1 MKQSALTLVT
11 PIKPGQESNV
21 DIILKGIRQDLD
33 IGSFKLFDEIGTIH
47 YARFVVLKDQL
58 SNSKANL
65 VFSSDY
71 DGLLDEH
78 LLIICNKGQAIID
91 ELYGCCEGY
100 PQPADRSD
108 LSRKSYLFNHAIK
121 EASFYIGAPGR
132 TVEQIRKESSLRNF
146 IWNMLHTNKWDSK
159 SPVEVIHSVKQQ
171 VLANPQYQWVNDR
184 VQLPRVK
191 FLGRP
196 LVQIILILV
205 LFPIT
210 IPLLLFAGICILII
224 HFRYEKTDV
233 PLGKT
238 PSQIDE
244 SKLKEL
250 EEYEDVHYQ
259 NQFTQIIEMKPGK
272 FRLYTLKALM
282 AYARFRVSTEFRLG
296 KLMGIP
302 TIHFARWVIFDNNK
316 QVLFF
321 SNFDGSWQQYLGD
334 FIDKSGWGLTA
345 IFSNTKDFP
354 KTRFLFMGGA
364 YDEEHFLAWARYT
377 QVPTAVWYCAYPHLS
392 IKNINNNSAIRVDLM
407 NNFNEEQAQ
416 NYLNRF

>member
-1 MKQSALTLVT
+1 MKQSALTLVS
-11 PIKPGQESNV
+11 PIIPGQEKNV
-21 DIILKGIRQDLD
+21 DSILIKIRQDLD
-33 IGSFKLFDEIGTIH
+33 AGSFNLFEDLGTIH

-58 SNSKANL
+58 SNKRSNL

-71 DGLLDEH
+71 DGTQDEH
-78 LLIICNKGQAIID
+78 LMNICINGSSIID
-91 ELYGCCEGY
+91 ELYGCCENY
-100 PQPADRSD
+100 PLPAERTDTT
-108 LSRKSYLFNHAIK
+108 RKNYLTRHTIK

-132 TVEQIRKESSLRNF
+132 SVEQIKMESLLRNS
-146 IWNMLHTNKWDSK
+146 IWKMLQKGKWDGKTSL
-159 SPVEVIHSVKQQ
+159 EVVQSVKQQ
-171 VLANPQYQWVNDR
+171 ILADPQYQWVNDR
-184 VQLPRVK
+184 IKLPKVK
-191 FLGRP
+191 LLGHP
-196 LVQIILILV
+196 WAQAILLIL
-205 LFPIT
+205 LLPIS
-210 IPLLLFAGICILII
+210 ILALLFVGIWILII
-224 HFRYEKTDV
+224 HFKFERSDI

-238 PSQIDE
+238 PSQLDE
-244 SKLKEL
+244 PKIKEL
-250 EEYEDVHYQ
+250 EEYEDVHNQ

-272 FRLYTLKALM
+272 MRLYTLKALM
-282 AYARFRVSTEFRLG
+282 VYARLRVATEFRLG

-392 IKNINNNSAIRVDLM
+392 IKNINNNSAIRAGLM
-407 NNFNEEQAQ
+407 DNFNEAEAQ